1 MNLKKIEALYRGHD
15 FSETLTRARFE
26 ELNMDLFKKTLRPVE
41 RVLEDGGVE
50 ASEVDEVVL
59 VVRSTKTKQKKP
71 GRKQPVQR
79 SQPTCSS
86 ACDFSVMDYPT
97 NTQTKPNQTKP
108 NQTKPLLIIQ

>member
-1 MNLKKIEALYRGHD
+1 MNPMNLKKIEALYRGHD

-86 ACDFSVMDYPT
+86 ACDFYPT
-97 NTQTKPNQTKP
+97 NTQTKPNLTKP
-108 NQTKPLLIIQ
+108 NHF